1 MLAVATVG
9 TLLAEGS
16 FVDIDKALFYSTFV
30 LFGLFALVLGK
41 FGWGPLLKIVEER
54 EKGIH
59 EAVEGAQ
66 KAKVEAESLLNQHRE
81 LLREATREREE
92 IVKRALAEAEQMRS
106 DASARAKAEG
116 EQLIQRAKEQI
127 EREKSRAIQDLRAEV
142 GQLAIDAAARIV
154 QSSLNAETQKKLVD
168 DFITALPRAR

>member
-1 MLAVATVG
+1 MSAGLTGVLVGAGGLA
-9 TLLAEGS
+9 
-16 FVDIDKALFYSTFV
+16 DIDFGLTLWTFV
-30 LFGLFALVLGK
+30 LFCIFAFVLSK
-41 FGWGPLLKIVEER
+41 LGWGPILKIVEER

-66 KAKVEAESLLNQHRE
+66 KAKVESEALLNQHRE

-92 IVKRALAEAEQMRS
+92 IVKRALAESEQMRA

-127 EREKSRAIQDLRAEV
+127 EREKSRAILELRAEV
-142 GQLAIDAAARIV
+142 GQLAIEAAAKIV
-154 QSSLNAETQKKLVD
+154 QSSLNADAQKKLVD

>member
-1 MLAVATVG
+1 MLAVTSGV
-9 TLLAEGS
+9 LLAEGS
-16 FVDIDKALFYSTFV
+16 FVDVNTALFYSTFV

-41 FGWGPLLKIVEER
+41 YGWGPLLKIVEER

-59 EAVEGAQ
+59 DAVEGAQ
-66 KAKVEAESLLNQHRE
+66 KAKVESEALLNQHRE

-92 IVKRALAEAEQMRS
+92 IVKRALAESEQMRA

-127 EREKSRAIQDLRAEV
+127 EREKSRAILELRAEV
-142 GQLAIDAAARIV
+142 GQLAIEAAAKIV
-154 QSSLNAETQKKLVD
+154 QSSLNADAQKKLVD

>member
-1 MLAVATVG
+1 MLAVTTVSP
-9 TLLAEGS
+9 LLAAGS
-16 FVDIDKALFYSTFV
+16 FVDVDKALFYSTFV

-54 EKGIH
+54 EKSVH
-59 EAVEGAQ
+59 DAVEGAQ
-66 KAKVEAESLLNQHRE
+66 KAKTEAESLLTQHRE

-106 DASARAKAEG
+106 DATARAKAEG

-127 EREKSRAIQDLRAEV
+127 EREKSRAIQELRAEV